1 MQCPPSSTGCRTYV
15 REPEPTPHLTFAPT
29 DILLVHNRHDN
40 PSSFYQPHLVSPN
53 CSSLHT
59 SVPTLLTL
67 TLFRRTHIIFAV
79 LNFALIPTVY
89 FLFPEPKGR
98 SLEEMD
104 VIFAS
109 AWADG
114 VSPVK
119 RAKTMPKLTG
129 TQVETELA
137 KYFGEEE
144 AQIRRRSSAVPPPTG
159 A

>member
-1 MQCPPSSTGCRTYV
+1 M
-15 REPEPTPHLTFAPT
+15 
-29 DILLVHNRHDN
+29 LLQHSIWV
-40 PSSFYQPHLVSPN
+40 
-53 CSSLHT
+53 
-59 SVPTLLTL
+59 TLLTL
-67 TLFRRTHIIFAV
+67 SKRRTYIIFAV
-79 LNFALIPTVY
+79 FNAALVPTVY

-137 KYFGEEE
+137 KHFGEEE

>member
-1 MQCPPSSTGCRTYV
+1 MFLLFYPFFLFFTWVCTEFYLLQFANMIQRRTY
-15 REPEPTPHLTFAPT
+15 
-29 DILLVHNRHDN
+29 
-40 PSSFYQPHLVSPN
+40 
-53 CSSLHT
+53 
-59 SVPTLLTL
+59 
-67 TLFRRTHIIFAV
+67 IIFAV
-79 LNFALIPTVY
+79 LNAALVPTVY

-144 AQIRRRSSAVPPPTG
+144 AQIRRRSSAVLPPTG
-159 A
+159 N

>member
-1 MQCPPSSTGCRTYV
+1 MYLLQFVIVMIAPPAFTNLTWRTY
-15 REPEPTPHLTFAPT
+15 
-29 DILLVHNRHDN
+29 
-40 PSSFYQPHLVSPN
+40 
-53 CSSLHT
+53 
-59 SVPTLLTL
+59 
-67 TLFRRTHIIFAV
+67 IIFAV
-79 LNFALIPTVY
+79 LNAAIIPTVY

-119 RAKTMPKLTG
+119 RAKEMPKLMG
-129 TQVETELA
+129 GEVEIELA

-144 AQIRRRSSAVPPPTG
+144 ANIRRRSSVARQ
-159 A
+159 

>member
-1 MQCPPSSTGCRTYV
+1 M
-15 REPEPTPHLTFAPT
+15 
-29 DILLVHNRHDN
+29 LLQHSIWV
-40 PSSFYQPHLVSPN
+40 
-53 CSSLHT
+53 
-59 SVPTLLTL
+59 TLLTL
-67 TLFRRTHIIFAV
+67 SKRRTYIIFAV
-79 LNFALIPTVY
+79 LNAALVPTVY

-144 AQIRRRSSAVPPPTG
+144 AQIRRRSSAAPPPTG

>member
-1 MQCPPSSTGCRTYV
+1 MP
-15 REPEPTPHLTFAPT
+15 LTFS
-29 DILLVHNRHDN
+29 LVYHRYDH
-40 PSSFYQPHLVSPN
+40 PSGLHKPHLVSPS
-53 CSSLHT
+53 CSS
-59 SVPTLLTL
+59 SS
-67 TLFRRTHIIFAV
+67 TLFSSFFSWVCTKFYLLQFANMIQRRTYIIFAV
-79 LNFALIPTVY
+79 LNAALVPTVY

-159 A
+159 N